1 MQPEMRCH
9 FFQWIDGPE
18 MYDRAFIQQKYML
31 NYSVRAENFSRWK
44 PYVPD
49 EEGPK
54 DPSKLPSVIHI
65 DDKGK
70 AHAAEHGRHSVSG
83 ALAGVSATVGIGKSS
98 LPAGSDFIAG
108 LVGVGFR
115 AVITQALNFEV
126 RRFCGVR
133 A

>member
-49 EEGPK
+49 EEAPK

-83 ALAGVSATVGIGKSS
+83 RPGVIRIHDVSYEK
-98 LPAGSDFIAG
+98 
-108 LVGVGFR
+108 
-115 AVITQALNFEV
+115 ITSFL
-126 RRFCGVR
+126 
-133 A
+133 